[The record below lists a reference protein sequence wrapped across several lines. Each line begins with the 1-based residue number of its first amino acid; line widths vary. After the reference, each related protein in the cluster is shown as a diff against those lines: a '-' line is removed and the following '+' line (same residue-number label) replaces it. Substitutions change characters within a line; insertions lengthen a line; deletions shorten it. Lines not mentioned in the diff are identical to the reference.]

1 MIKLDNVT
9 LRVKQIRGGRY
20 GDFCVGELFH
30 ECCELKVKDSLLDQ
44 FEEGEYHGT
53 VWISRIFLHQYIAYG
68 KAITE
73 MRGTLH
79 DMQLDSSSDAP
90 IETEAFEPDPLLEA
104 PAPVPQIPA
113 RPVTLPA
120 HPVARNAEAT
130 TSLRDQLRER
140 VSRVGQ
146 SNRQPAPSARLST
159 PDRMDEVEPTALPE
173 VLQEYWEKIRALE
186 PLKLDP
192 TVDRSVFREQSKA
205 MGQLGTYQFG
215 YQDQTWYP
223 K

>member
-90 IETEAFEPDPLLEA
+90 IETEVSEPDPLLEVPA
-104 PAPVPQIPA
+104 TSQTPAWPAPLPIQPIA
-113 RPVTLPA
+113 QRPDA
-120 HPVARNAEAT
+120 IK
-130 TSLRDQLRER
+130 SLREQLQDRL
-140 VSRVGQ
+140 SRVGQ
-146 SNRQPAPSARLST
+146 SDRQPAPSAPLST
-159 PDRMDEVEPTALPE
+159 PDRADEVEPMELPE

-215 YQDQTWYP
+215 FQDQTWYP
-223 K
+223 L